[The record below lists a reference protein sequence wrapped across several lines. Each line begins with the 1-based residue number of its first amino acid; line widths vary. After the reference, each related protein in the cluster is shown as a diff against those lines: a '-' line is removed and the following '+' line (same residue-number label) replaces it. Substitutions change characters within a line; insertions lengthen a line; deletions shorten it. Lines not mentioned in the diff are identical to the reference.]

1 MKKMENR
8 VLKATNKIE
17 KSCAFGAIRQGMIM
31 LIPLLVVGYGA
42 LMIMSLPIAG
52 YQDFIAHI
60 WSGHVMDMLQ
70 FIYHG
75 VNDIFAVLL
84 AVTTSV
90 SYALIKSGKKSGFVE
105 TGDAIV
111 LAVVTL
117 ASFAGCAGIQYGSF
131 SIKAFSNMNT
141 FTALFV
147 SLGAG
152 FLYFKLKDINF
163 MSVRNKEIDTD
174 SGYMHAINGIGC
186 TLGILFV
193 FNLFHQVL
201 YVTSGVN
208 GVQELFELGVNR
220 LFGSI
225 DNNFW
230 SGILI
235 IVETHI
241 FWFFGVHGN
250 NVLDVVIKQN
260 FSDVSVG
267 IFSKSFQDVFVIMG
281 GTGVMICL
289 VIAVLL
295 FAKTKSLR
303 NVAGMAA
310 PAVLFNIS
318 EIALFGVPVI
328 LNPIFI
334 VPFLVVPILNFLI
347 TYAAMYFDI
356 VPHVVASVEWT
367 TPVLLSG
374 YQATGSWKGVVL
386 QLICIVIGVFVY
398 RPFIRMFEMQ
408 RRQQMIQN
416 VNQLVEEYKKQ
427 EESGVLF
434 AFTKR
439 EDVCGNT
446 ARLLAGELK
455 EAIENHS
462 LFLMYQP
469 QVDKNGHC
477 SGAEALIRW
486 NHPVFGNIYPPL
498 IIQLAKE
505 LGIMHA
511 LDAAILDEAAAA
523 RARLTD
529 YVDES
534 FDISVNLTN
543 ASLQW
548 DGLVEAVENSVK
560 THGVL
565 FAFTKRE
572 DVCGNTARLLAGELK
587 EAIENHSLFLMYQP
601 QVDKNGHC
609 SGAEALIRWNHP
621 VFGNIYPPLII
632 QLAKELGIMHALDAA
647 ILDEAA
653 AARARLTDYV
663 DESFD
668 ISVNLTNASLQW
680 DGLVEA
686 VENSVKTHGISCSQL
701 CLEITEQDAISS
713 TEDVVHKIEELKA
726 HGHRFLIDDFGMG
739 HTSLLYLQTGF
750 FAVVKLDGSLTR
762 NVLENETNAEI
773 IGSITK
779 LGESIHFTTI
789 AEWVESKEQLEKLKA
804 LGCDVFQGAYYSR
817 AIGYEDLVEWLISY
831 RDS

>member
-1 MKKMENR
+1 MKKIENR

-90 SYALIKSGKKSGFVE
+90 SYALIKSRKKSGFVE

-347 TYAAMYFDI
+347 AYAAMYFDI

-386 QLICIVIGVFVY
+386 QLICIVTGVFVY

-560 THGVL
+560 THGI
-565 FAFTKRE
+565 F
-572 DVCGNTARLLAGELK
+572 
-587 EAIENHSLFLMYQP
+587 
-601 QVDKNGHC
+601 
-609 SGAEALIRWNHP
+609 
-621 VFGNIYPPLII
+621 
-632 QLAKELGIMHALDAA
+632 
-647 ILDEAA
+647 
-653 AARARLTDYV
+653 
-663 DESFD
+663 
-668 ISVNLTNASLQW
+668 
-680 DGLVEA
+680 
-686 VENSVKTHGISCSQL
+686 CSQL

-726 HGHRFLIDDFGMG
+726 YGHRFLIDDFGMG

>member
-17 KSCAFGAIRQGMIM
+17 KSCAFGAIRKGMVM

-90 SYALIKSGKKSGFVE
+90 SYALIKSRKKSGFVE

-235 IVETHI
+235 IVETHV

-347 TYAAMYFDI
+347 TYAAMYFGI

-439 EDVCGNT
+439 EGVCGNT
-446 ARLLAGELK
+446 ARLLAGE
-455 EAIENHS
+455 
-462 LFLMYQP
+462 
-469 QVDKNGHC
+469 
-477 SGAEALIRW
+477 
-486 NHPVFGNIYPPL
+486 
-498 IIQLAKE
+498 
-505 LGIMHA
+505 
-511 LDAAILDEAAAA
+511 
-523 RARLTD
+523 
-529 YVDES
+529 
-534 FDISVNLTN
+534 
-543 ASLQW
+543 
-548 DGLVEAVENSVK
+548 
-560 THGVL
+560 
-565 FAFTKRE
+565 
-572 DVCGNTARLLAGELK
+572 
-587 EAIENHSLFLMYQP
+587 
-601 QVDKNGHC
+601 
-609 SGAEALIRWNHP
+609 
-621 VFGNIYPPLII
+621 
-632 QLAKELGIMHALDAA
+632 
-647 ILDEAA
+647 
-653 AARARLTDYV
+653 
-663 DESFD
+663 
-668 ISVNLTNASLQW
+668 
-680 DGLVEA
+680 
-686 VENSVKTHGISCSQL
+686 
-701 CLEITEQDAISS
+701 
-713 TEDVVHKIEELKA
+713 
-726 HGHRFLIDDFGMG
+726 
-739 HTSLLYLQTGF
+739 
-750 FAVVKLDGSLTR
+750 
-762 NVLENETNAEI
+762 
-773 IGSITK
+773 
-779 LGESIHFTTI
+779 
-789 AEWVESKEQLEKLKA
+789 
-804 LGCDVFQGAYYSR
+804 
-817 AIGYEDLVEWLISY
+817 
-831 RDS
+831 